1 MMNRLIER
9 TEQMEAM
16 KAGMQRAKQLER
28 QGQDEGSINREQ
40 VNQLTRTLVERTEE
54 LALLRALKEDL
65 HRAVVE
71 LNEQL
76 KQSRDEGELRAEQ
89 VQQLTQSVV
98 ERTEELVLLRALSD
112 DLNHQLAQARDQ
124 DELP

>member
-1 MMNRLIER
+1 MR
-9 TEQMEAM
+9 
-16 KAGMQRAKQLER
+16 KQLER